1 MDSQEKEIDF
11 LVKYKSNDVAR
22 LKKYLQSASKNKLN
36 IIDAS
41 KDPSLRNTFYI
52 KCDIS
57 NSYLLIELHGRNLDV
72 FLKNVELDD
81 EFESCDEDET
91 DDKNPNLPK
100 VEDLKIAD
108 QPKKEDPGKNTN
120 SNKEPSNKP
129 NNKQNNKQGGGN
141 KQQSGGPRKRLQQ
154 N

>member
-1 MDSQEKEIDF
+1 
-11 LVKYKSNDVAR
+11 VW
-22 LKKYLQSASKNKLN
+22 
-36 IIDAS
+36 
-41 KDPSLRNTFYI
+41 
-52 KCDIS
+52 
-57 NSYLLIELHGRNLDV
+57 
-72 FLKNVELDD
+72 LKNVELED

-91 DDKNPNLPK
+91 DTKKPNLPK
-100 VEDLKIAD
+100 VEAKIEEKVEAKVEETKIAD
-108 QPKKEDPGKNTN
+108 QPKKEDTGKNTN